1 MQFILT
7 PEEVRNA
14 DSIAITKFKIP
25 SEILME
31 NAARSSSEYIEEI
44 IKSNNLYNPA
54 ILILCGSGNNGGDG
68 FALARHLSRRYN
80 VRVAWYGEE
89 TKMSWETKQNFNI
102 LKQIELD
109 VTKLESELNIN
120 QYDFSSDIIVDAL
133 IGVGGSEKLRG
144 IVINILQQAN
154 KQKSIKI
161 AIDVPTGLNS
171 LNGFSAADAFIADY
185 TITMFAI
192 KTGMLLNDGLSLCGK
207 IKVAYLGAPDSIVS
221 QISKIAYLEDEDVFS
236 LLPQRNRLSSKFDY
250 GRVVILAGSK
260 RMPGAAT
267 LSANAAIRS
276 GAGLVYLLSTEF
288 HPALLPEVIP
298 TKLES
303 DKEGFISYSAKN
315 EILKS
320 IEKAN
325 VLAIGP
331 GLGFNDDIAKLINEI
346 INEVPDELP
355 IILDADAIKSITS
368 SSKLKKNILIT
379 PHIGEFSNLTNLH
392 RDEVSKYVNNS
403 AVAWAEKLNCLIL
416 LKHVPS
422 VITDGDFS
430 YWNIYGNP
438 GMATAGSG
446 DVLTGI
452 IASFIAQ
459 GLNPIEAAS
468 LASFIHSKAGDYYAV
483 NYSQETLTA
492 SKLIESLDYVFYN
505 LKLLL

>member
-1 MQFILT
+1 
-7 PEEVRNA
+7 
-14 DSIAITKFKIP
+14 
-25 SEILME
+25 
-31 NAARSSSEYIEEI
+31 
-44 IKSNNLYNPA
+44 
-54 ILILCGSGNNGGDG
+54 
-68 FALARHLSRRYN
+68 
-80 VRVAWYGEE
+80 
-89 TKMSWETKQNFNI
+89 
-102 LKQIELD
+102 
-109 VTKLESELNIN
+109 
-120 QYDFSSDIIVDAL
+120 
-133 IGVGGSEKLRG
+133 
-144 IVINILQQAN
+144 
-154 KQKSIKI
+154 
-161 AIDVPTGLNS
+161 
-171 LNGFSAADAFIADY
+171 
-185 TITMFAI
+185 
-192 KTGMLLNDGLSLCGK
+192 LLNDGLSLCGK